1 MAGFSLARK
10 TGASRS
16 EYQGYL
22 ASPAWKK
29 RRRVYFETV
38 RLSGFEPACQCC
50 FTTLTEAKALDL
62 HHLSYEGVT
71 KDASGRWLSAEDEAD
86 LVPLCRDC
94 HERLH
99 TRLDA
104 RRMDYWGWDRR
115 RATAVVLTYLRR
127 ELERESK

>member
-10 TGASRS
+10 TGDSRN

-22 ASPAWKK
+22 SSPAWKK
-29 RRRVYFETV
+29 RRRVYFDTV
-38 RLSGFEPACQCC
+38 RLSGVEPACQCC
-50 FTTLTEAKALDL
+50 FTTLAEANALDL

-71 KDASGRWLSAEDEAD
+71 KDANGRWLSAEQGTD
-86 LVPLCRDC
+86 LVPLCRAC

-104 RRMDYWGWDRR
+104 RRMDYWGWNRH

-127 ELERESK
+127 EHERESK